1 MPARR
6 ASYDCRRK
14 LLAHRS
20 REDGRVARTIFEMRT
35 AAAAAAVVSRLSPP
49 DISAILVHDSRFHY
63 DRLDSGNG
71 DLIKVIASLPPA
83 VSRLKKLC
91 RRADA
96 SGIYAIGRATRKRKK
111 KHKFRLEPTTT
122 RNGKGSPGR
131 REDGYTDQKSKSQ
144 HRDTSKISRL
154 HRRSPIN
161 FANTNNVYVSGKMAG
176 RRSRRPLSRKGA
188 PAMRCSGSA
197 PSPNQMSS
205 VVTLI
210 RSTRIYLFPAT
221 LVSLAINPFSS
232 PAPPSPQ

>member
-35 AAAAAAVVSRLSPP
+35 AAAAVVSRLSPA

-111 KHKFRLEPTTT
+111 TQVPIRANDNEKRQRKSRTARGRLHGPKIEKPTSRHEQNLTVTPAKPHKFREY
-122 RNGKGSPGR
+122 K
-131 REDGYTDQKSKSQ
+131 
-144 HRDTSKISRL
+144 
-154 HRRSPIN
+154 
-161 FANTNNVYVSGKMAG
+161 
-176 RRSRRPLSRKGA
+176 
-188 PAMRCSGSA
+188 
-197 PSPNQMSS
+197 
-205 VVTLI
+205 
-210 RSTRIYLFPAT
+210 
-221 LVSLAINPFSS
+221 
-232 PAPPSPQ
+232 